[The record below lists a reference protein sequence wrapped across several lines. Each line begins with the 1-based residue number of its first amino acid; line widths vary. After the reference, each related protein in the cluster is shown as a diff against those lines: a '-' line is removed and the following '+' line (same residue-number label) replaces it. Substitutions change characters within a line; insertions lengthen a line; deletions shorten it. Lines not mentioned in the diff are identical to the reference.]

1 MDHNS
6 YLPEASMPVR
16 HITHEKLKAAERTGA
31 VLSSTAVLCDK
42 GLDLA
47 VKLGDKTGIIPHDEC
62 VFEPTG
68 ENAKDIAIISRVGKQ
83 VCFKVTDA
91 DAEIPI
97 LSRRAAQKECFESY
111 LSRLMPGDVINARVT
126 RLENFGAFC
135 DIGCGIAALMP
146 VDRMSV
152 SRISH
157 PRDRFYQGQSI
168 KAVVRTNQNGR
179 ISLSHK
185 ELLGTWLENASRFE
199 PGQTAAGI
207 VRAIEPYGIFVEL
220 APNLAGLAEICDGVC
235 VGETAAVHIKSI
247 IPQKM
252 KVKLVLID
260 SFASERNAGE
270 YSYPDIDRI
279 DYWRYS
285 PVCCDK
291 VIETVF
297 DGSEQQL

>member
-6 YLPEASMPVR
+6 YLPESNMPVC
-16 HITHEKLKAAERTGA
+16 HITAEKLKTAERTGA
-31 VLSSTAVLCDK
+31 VLSAVAVLCDR

-47 VKLGDKTGIIPHDEC
+47 VRLGDRIGVIPHDEC

-68 ENAKDIAIISRVGKQ
+68 ENIKDIAIISRVGKP
-83 VCFKVTDA
+83 VCFKVIDA
-91 DAEIPI
+91 DAETPI
-97 LSRRAAQKECFESY
+97 LSRRLAQKECFEAY
-111 LSRLMPGDVINARVT
+111 LSHLIPGDVITARVT
-126 RLENFGAFC
+126 RLESFGAFC

-152 SRISH
+152 SRIAH

-168 KAVVRTNQNGR
+168 KAVVRTNQGGR

-207 VRAIEPYGIFVEL
+207 IRAIEPYGIFVEL
-220 APNLAGLAEICDGVC
+220 APNLAGLAELCDGVC

-252 KVKLVLID
+252 KVKLVLVD
-260 SFASERNAGE
+260 SFVSERAAAE
-270 YSYPDIDRI
+270 YTYPDVDRI

-285 PVCCDK
+285 PACRDK

-297 DGSEQQL
+297 DGTEQ